1 MADNYLERRE
11 EELRSAR
18 PAKKTTHVNTSL
30 DTLLKSNR
38 SYRGYDPAKPI
49 NEATLREI
57 VKVATLVPSGMNAQR
72 LRFRLVPTEQAG
84 IVHPLIKLGAAL
96 PQEHLPHPGT
106 EPQAYIVVCAE
117 GGHSKIVDI
126 DLGIAAQSMLLKA
139 VEKGLNGIM
148 VLNFKPE
155 ELKAALDLPMEP
167 LMVIGIGKGAERIFL
182 VPPPEDGNLN
192 YYRKDGVHYVPKLS
206 LGDILI

>member
-1 MADNYLERRE
+1 MADNYLEKRE

-18 PAKKTTHVNTSL
+18 PAKKHIINTSL
-30 DTLLKSNR
+30 DTLLKRNR

-49 NEATLREI
+49 TEATLREI
-57 VKVATLVPSGMNAQR
+57 VKVTTLVASGMNAQR
-72 LRFRLVPTEQAG
+72 LRFRLIPTEKAVL
-84 IVHPLIKLGAAL
+84 VHPLITLGAAL

-106 EPQAYIVVCAE
+106 EPQGYIVVCAE

-139 VEKGLNGIM
+139 VDMGLNGIM

-155 ELKAALDLPMEP
+155 ELKQALDLPLEP

-182 VPPPEDGNLN
+182 TQAQSGGSLN
-192 YYRKDGVHYVPKLS
+192 YYRKDGVHFVPKLS
-206 LGDILI
+206 VDDVIV

>member
-18 PAKKTTHVNTSL
+18 PAAKKHVNTSL
-30 DTLLKSNR
+30 DTLLKRNR

-49 NEATLREI
+49 TEATLREI
-57 VKVATLVPSGMNAQR
+57 VSVTTLVASGMNAQR
-72 LRFRLVPTEQAG
+72 LRFRLIPTEKAAM
-84 IVHPLIKLGAAL
+84 VHPLIKLGAAL

-106 EPQAYIVVCAE
+106 EPQGYIVVCAE

-139 VEKGLNGIM
+139 VDMGLNGIM

-155 ELKAALDLPMEP
+155 ELKQTLDLPLEP

-182 VPPPEDGNLN
+182 TQAQSGGSLN
-192 YYRKDGVHYVPKLS
+192 YYRKDGVHFVPKLS
-206 LGDILI
+206 VDELIV